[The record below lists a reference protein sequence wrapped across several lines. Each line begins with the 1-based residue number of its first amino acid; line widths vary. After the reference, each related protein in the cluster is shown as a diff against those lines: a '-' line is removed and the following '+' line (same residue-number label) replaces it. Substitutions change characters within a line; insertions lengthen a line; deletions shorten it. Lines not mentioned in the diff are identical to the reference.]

1 MSFPKGLFGIR
12 GMAMQVMNSR
22 KVLKPNV
29 ERNAIRSSVRDKLLA
44 LRGIEALEYLDQ
56 DLRQEIERR
65 EREVESNGAV
75 GGLMAFVNTGVWDVL
90 TRQEVFVIVARPQVE
105 MLHPQE
111 HLVHIVDQKG
121 QVIGE
126 YLPEGRRDEV
136 ELRENAYFLSDDFV
150 LYGDVDI
157 VGEPYFLI
165 PPMTFPPLDGLPG
178 IKRLVSAS
186 ISTVSDDYIRSRLG
200 FGDTKCWTH
209 LVGYDL

>member
-1 MSFPKGLFGIR
+1 MGPRSA
-12 GMAMQVMNSR
+12 AMQVLNSH
-22 KVLKPNV
+22 KAVKLSV
-29 ERNAIRSSVRDKLLA
+29 ERNTIRSAVRERILA
-44 LRGIEALEYLDQ
+44 LKGIEALEYLDQ
-56 DLRQEIERR
+56 DFRQEIEQR
-65 EREVESNGAV
+65 ERDAESNGAV

-90 TRQEVFVIVARPQVE
+90 TRQEVFVIVARPKVE
-105 MLHPQE
+105 MLYTQE

-126 YLPEGRRDEV
+126 YLPEGKREEV
-136 ELRENAYFLSDDFV
+136 ETRDNAYLLSEDFV

-165 PPMTFPPLDGLPG
+165 PPMPFPPLDDMPE

-186 ISTVSDDYIRSRLG
+186 ISTVSDDYIRDRLG
-200 FGDTKCWTH
+200 YGNTKCWTH

>member
-1 MSFPKGLFGIR
+1 
-12 GMAMQVMNSR
+12 MNSR
-22 KVLKPNV
+22 KALKPGV
-29 ERNAIRSSVRDKLLA
+29 DRSAIRAAVKDRILA
-44 LRGIEALEYLDQ
+44 LKGIEALEYLDQ
-56 DLRQEIERR
+56 DFRQEIERR
-65 EREVESNGAV
+65 ERDAEGNGAV

-105 MLHPQE
+105 ILHPQD

-126 YLPEGRRDEV
+126 YLPEGKRDEV
-136 ELRENAYFLSDDFV
+136 QLRENAYLLSEDFV

-165 PPMTFPPLDGLPG
+165 PPMTFPPLDGMPG
-178 IKRLVSAS
+178 IIRLVSAS
-186 ISTVSDDYIRSRLG
+186 ISTVSDDYIRTRLG
-200 FGDTKCWTH
+200 YGNTKFWTH

>member
-1 MSFPKGLFGIR
+1 MGPRSA
-12 GMAMQVMNSR
+12 AMQVLNSH
-22 KVLKPNV
+22 KTVKLSV
-29 ERNAIRSSVRDKLLA
+29 ERNTIRSAVRERILA
-44 LRGIEALEYLDQ
+44 LKGIEALEYLDQ
-56 DLRQEIERR
+56 DFRQEIEQR
-65 EREVESNGAV
+65 ERDAESNGAV

-90 TRQEVFVIVARPQVE
+90 TRQEVFVIVARPKVE
-105 MLHPQE
+105 MLYTQE

-126 YLPEGRRDEV
+126 YLPEGKREEV
-136 ELRENAYFLSDDFV
+136 ETRDNAYLLSEDFV

-165 PPMTFPPLDGLPG
+165 PPMPFPPLDDMPE

-186 ISTVSDDYIRSRLG
+186 ISTVSDDYIRDRLG
-200 FGDTKCWTH
+200 YGNTKCWTH

>member
-1 MSFPKGLFGIR
+1 
-12 GMAMQVMNSR
+12 MQVLNSH
-22 KVLKPNV
+22 KAVKLSV
-29 ERNAIRSSVRDKLLA
+29 ERNTIRSAVRERILA
-44 LRGIEALEYLDQ
+44 LKGIEALEYLDQ
-56 DLRQEIERR
+56 DFRQEIEQR
-65 EREVESNGAV
+65 ERDAESNGAV

-90 TRQEVFVIVARPQVE
+90 TRQEVFVIVARPKVE
-105 MLHPQE
+105 MLYTQE

-126 YLPEGRRDEV
+126 YLPEGKREEV
-136 ELRENAYFLSDDFV
+136 ETRDNAYLLSEDFV

-165 PPMTFPPLDGLPG
+165 PPMPFPPLDDMPE

-186 ISTVSDDYIRSRLG
+186 ISTVSDDYIRDRLG
-200 FGDTKCWTH
+200 YGNTKCWTH

>member
-1 MSFPKGLFGIR
+1 
-12 GMAMQVMNSR
+12 MNSR
-22 KVLKPNV
+22 KALMPGV
-29 ERNAIRSSVRDKLLA
+29 EMNAVRSAVRRKLLA
-44 LRGIEALEYLDQ
+44 LKGIEALEFLDQ
-56 DLRQEIERR
+56 EFRQEIERR
-65 EREVESNGAV
+65 ERDAEGNGAV

-136 ELRENAYFLSDDFV
+136 ELRENAYLLSEDFV

>member
-1 MSFPKGLFGIR
+1 MGPRSA
-12 GMAMQVMNSR
+12 AMQVLNSH
-22 KVLKPNV
+22 KALKLSV
-29 ERNAIRSSVRDKLLA
+29 ERNTIRSAVRERILA
-44 LRGIEALEYLDQ
+44 LKGIEALEYLDQ
-56 DLRQEIERR
+56 DFRQEIEQR
-65 EREVESNGAV
+65 ERDAESNGAV

-90 TRQEVFVIVARPQVE
+90 TRQEVFVIVARPKVE
-105 MLHPQE
+105 MLYTQE

-126 YLPEGRRDEV
+126 YLPEGKREEV
-136 ELRENAYFLSDDFV
+136 ETRDNAYLLSEDFV

-165 PPMTFPPLDGLPG
+165 PPMPFPPLDDMPE

-186 ISTVSDDYIRSRLG
+186 ISTVSDDYIRDRLG
-200 FGDTKCWTH
+200 YGNTKCWTH

>member
-1 MSFPKGLFGIR
+1 LGPRSA
-12 GMAMQVMNSR
+12 AMQVLNSH
-22 KVLKPNV
+22 KAVKLSV
-29 ERNAIRSSVRDKLLA
+29 ERNTIRSAVRERILA
-44 LRGIEALEYLDQ
+44 LKGIEALEYLDQ
-56 DLRQEIERR
+56 DFRQEIEQR
-65 EREVESNGAV
+65 ERDAESNGAV

-90 TRQEVFVIVARPQVE
+90 TRQEVFVIVARPKVE
-105 MLHPQE
+105 MLYTQE

-126 YLPEGRRDEV
+126 YLPEGKREEV
-136 ELRENAYFLSDDFV
+136 ETRDNAYLLSEDFV

-165 PPMTFPPLDGLPG
+165 PPMPFPPLDDMPE

-186 ISTVSDDYIRSRLG
+186 ISTVSDDYIRDRLG
-200 FGDTKCWTH
+200 YGNTKCWTH

>member
-1 MSFPKGLFGIR
+1 MVVRFLSAPGTPV
-12 GMAMQVMNSR
+12 QVMNRR
-22 KVLKPNV
+22 KALKPGV
-29 ERNAIRSSVRDKLLA
+29 DRNAIRSAVKDRIMA

-56 DLRQEIERR
+56 DFRQEIERR
-65 EREVESNGAV
+65 ERDAEGNGAV

-105 MLHPQE
+105 ILHPQD

-126 YLPEGRRDEV
+126 YLPEGKRGEV
-136 ELRENAYFLSDDFV
+136 QLRENSYLLSEDFV

-165 PPMTFPPLDGLPG
+165 PPMTFPPLDGMPG

-186 ISTVSDDYIRSRLG
+186 ISTVSDDYIRTRLG
-200 FGDTKCWTH
+200 YGDTKCWTH

>member
-1 MSFPKGLFGIR
+1 MGPRSA
-12 GMAMQVMNSR
+12 AMQVLNSH
-22 KVLKPNV
+22 KTVKLSV
-29 ERNAIRSSVRDKLLA
+29 ERNIIRSAVRERILA
-44 LRGIEALEYLDQ
+44 LKGIEALEYLDQ
-56 DLRQEIERR
+56 DFRQEIEQR
-65 EREVESNGAV
+65 ERDAESNGAV

-90 TRQEVFVIVARPQVE
+90 TRQEVFVIVARPKVE
-105 MLHPQE
+105 MLYTQE

-126 YLPEGRRDEV
+126 YLPEGKREEV
-136 ELRENAYFLSDDFV
+136 ETRDNAYLLSEDFV

-165 PPMTFPPLDGLPG
+165 PPMPFPPLDDMPE

-186 ISTVSDDYIRSRLG
+186 ISTVSDDYIRDRLG
-200 FGDTKCWTH
+200 YGNTKCWTH

>member
-1 MSFPKGLFGIR
+1 MD
-12 GMAMQVMNSR
+12 
-22 KVLKPNV
+22 
-29 ERNAIRSSVRDKLLA
+29 RNAIRSAVKDRILTLK
-44 LRGIEALEYLDQ
+44 GIEAFEYLDQ
-56 DLRQEIERR
+56 DFRQEIERR
-65 EREVESNGAV
+65 ERDAEGNGAV

-90 TRQEVFVIVARPQVE
+90 TRQEVFVIVAQPKVEILRPQD
-105 MLHPQE
+105 

-126 YLPEGRRDEV
+126 YLPEGKRDST
-136 ELRENAYFLSDDFV
+136 ELRENAYLLSEDFV

-165 PPMTFPPLDGLPG
+165 PPMTFPPLDGMSG

-186 ISTVSDDYIRSRLG
+186 ISTVSDDYIRTRLG
-200 FGDTKCWTH
+200 YGDTKCWTH

>member
-1 MSFPKGLFGIR
+1 MNTPK
-12 GMAMQVMNSR
+12 A
-22 KVLKPNV
+22 LKPGM
-29 ERNAIRSSVRDKLLA
+29 ERDAIRSAVREKILA
-44 LRGIEALEYLDQ
+44 WHGIDALEYLDQ
-56 DLRQEIERR
+56 DFRQELEQR
-65 EREVESNGAV
+65 ERTVEGNGAV

-90 TRQEVFVIVARPQVE
+90 TRQEVFVIVARPKVE

-126 YLPEGRRDEV
+126 YLPEGRREGV
-136 ELRENAYFLSDDFV
+136 VLRENAYLLSEDFV

-165 PPMTFPPLDGLPG
+165 PPMAFPPLDDMPG

-186 ISTVSDDYIRSRLG
+186 ISTLSDEYVRNRLG
-200 FGDTKCWTH
+200 YGNTKCFTH

>member
-1 MSFPKGLFGIR
+1 
-12 GMAMQVMNSR
+12 MNSR
-22 KVLKPNV
+22 KALMPGV
-29 ERNAIRSSVRDKLLA
+29 EMNAVRSAVRRKLLA
-44 LRGIEALEYLDQ
+44 LKGIEALEFLDQ
-56 DLRQEIERR
+56 EFRQEIERR
-65 EREVESNGAV
+65 ERDAEGNGAV

>member
-1 MSFPKGLFGIR
+1 MGPRSA
-12 GMAMQVMNSR
+12 AMQVLNSH
-22 KVLKPNV
+22 KAVKLSV
-29 ERNAIRSSVRDKLLA
+29 ERNTIRSAVRERILA
-44 LRGIEALEYLDQ
+44 LKGIEALEYLDQ
-56 DLRQEIERR
+56 DFRQEIEQR
-65 EREVESNGAV
+65 ERDAESNGAV

-90 TRQEVFVIVARPQVE
+90 TRQEVFVIVARPKVE
-105 MLHPQE
+105 MLYTQE

-126 YLPEGRRDEV
+126 YLPEGKREEMETRD
-136 ELRENAYFLSDDFV
+136 NAYLLSEDFV

-165 PPMTFPPLDGLPG
+165 PPMPFPPLDDMPE

-186 ISTVSDDYIRSRLG
+186 ISTVSDDYIRDRLG
-200 FGDTKCWTH
+200 YGNTKCWTH

>member
-1 MSFPKGLFGIR
+1 LGPRSA
-12 GMAMQVMNSR
+12 AMQVLNSH
-22 KVLKPNV
+22 KALKLSV
-29 ERNAIRSSVRDKLLA
+29 ERNTIRSAVRERILA
-44 LRGIEALEYLDQ
+44 LKGIEALEYLDQ
-56 DLRQEIERR
+56 DFRQEIEQR
-65 EREVESNGAV
+65 ERDAESNGAV

-90 TRQEVFVIVARPQVE
+90 TRQEVFVIVARPKVE
-105 MLHPQE
+105 MLYTQE

-126 YLPEGRRDEV
+126 YLPEGKREEV
-136 ELRENAYFLSDDFV
+136 ETRDNAYLLSEDFV

-165 PPMTFPPLDGLPG
+165 PPMPFPPLDDMPE

-186 ISTVSDDYIRSRLG
+186 ISTVSDDYIRDRLG
-200 FGDTKCWTH
+200 YGNTKCWTH

>member
-1 MSFPKGLFGIR
+1 
-12 GMAMQVMNSR
+12 MNSR
-22 KVLKPNV
+22 KALMPGV
-29 ERNAIRSSVRDKLLA
+29 EMNAVRSAVRRKLLA
-44 LRGIEALEYLDQ
+44 LKGIEALEFLDQ
-56 DLRQEIERR
+56 EFRQEIERR
-65 EREVESNGAV
+65 ERDAEGNGAV

-136 ELRENAYFLSDDFV
+136 ELRENAYLLSEDFV

-165 PPMTFPPLDGLPG
+165 PPMTFPPLDGMPG